1 MNRRHLAA
9 ASVWVVSVLTAACGT
24 TTGGP
29 QSDAGPPRV
38 AITTATVGRQPVVH
52 TLRVT
57 GTLMADEEA
66 EVAAES
72 SGRVIGTPV
81 ERGSKVAE
89 GSPLVVLAPLEAQAQ
104 ANEADANIAQ
114 LEARLALAPGEPFDP
129 EKIPEVDSARASRDL
144 AEADFNRIRSLLDQ
158 KVVSQAE
165 YDQRRTQAEA
175 ARNQYAAMRNTMQ
188 QQYRLLEASRARAS
202 LAHKSLADTVVRS
215 PFAGVVVERK
225 ISVGDFV
232 TRGTKVVTV
241 VKVAPLRLELT
252 VPEQSV
258 AAIAAGE
265 SVRLQVNAYPG
276 RSFEGQ
282 VRFVSPSVRAD
293 QRSLMVE
300 AVVPNRDGLLRPG
313 MFVAAEISLP
323 SSEPSLVVPSEAVE
337 TAGGISR
344 VFVVHGDRV
353 EERMVTLGQVVGPTT
368 EIVRGLNAG
377 DTVAVSS
384 TGGLSDGARV
394 RVAGDPAGAPL
405 KAPASTRGNK

>member
-1 MNRRHLAA
+1 
-9 ASVWVVSVLTAACGT
+9 
-24 TTGGP
+24 
-29 QSDAGPPRV
+29 
-38 AITTATVGRQPVVH
+38 
-52 TLRVT
+52 
-57 GTLMADEEA
+57 
-66 EVAAES
+66 
-72 SGRVIGTPV
+72 
-81 ERGSKVAE
+81 
-89 GSPLVVLAPLEAQAQ
+89 
-104 ANEADANIAQ
+104 
-114 LEARLALAPGEPFDP
+114 
-129 EKIPEVDSARASRDL
+129 
-144 AEADFNRIRSLLDQ
+144 LLDQ

-165 YDQRRTQAEA
+165 YDQRLAQAEA

-265 SVRLQVNAYPG
+265 SVRLQVDAYPG
-276 RSFEGQ
+276 RSFQGQ

-337 TAGGISR
+337 TVGGISR

-353 EERMVTLGQVVGPTT
+353 DEHMVTLGQVVGPTT

-377 DTVAVSS
+377 DMVAVSS
-384 TGGLSDGARV
+384 PGGLSDGARV
-394 RVAGDPAGAPL
+394 RVAGGTAGSPPQAPVS
-405 KAPASTRGNK
+405 PRGNK